1 MQCLSLAT
9 ACKAIKALEAIA
21 SRMTCCRLC
30 RLQNGGQVAGARGQ
44 PNYDVDHAVRMAHGR
59 ADDEAAL
66 GHPQGLP
73 LIHPLGILRSMAAAR
88 FIFSH
93 VSGPS

>member
-1 MQCLSLAT
+1 
-9 ACKAIKALEAIA
+9 
-21 SRMTCCRLC
+21 
-30 RLQNGGQVAGARGQ
+30 
-44 PNYDVDHAVRMAHGR
+44 VRMAHGR